1 MEDRVGDTMNTPIW
15 DGFKRA
21 LRTRYVRALEDDLTR
36 ERSEAATLRE
46 EIITLRAENRA
57 LVNSLLGTAGVPPID
72 PQSAAQQHP
81 TGPATRRRSWPQ
93 IAITRELDATRKAAA
108 RAQHTVQPRPQ

>member
-1 MEDRVGDTMNTPIW
+1 MHENKLWPRIAQ
-15 DGFKRA
+15 A

-36 ERSEAATLRE
+36 ERAEAARQRE

-72 PQSAAQQHP
+72 PQSPAQQLP

-93 IAITRELDATRKAAA
+93 IAITREREATRQAAL
-108 RAQHTVQPRPQ
+108 RAQHTLPQRPQ